1 MIPNLQQ
8 VRQRRLQMTQEG
20 RDVKCEPCLKEIKVA
35 TTMTSKR
42 FRGPGEKAG
51 STAVNPKKVK
61 QNYIVCKYCGFS
73 HAPSS
78 RHLAAA
84 CNKNL
89 PPDKQFIIHQ
99 PAKFESVATSSSSI
113 SGSSGSSSSSGYS
126 VVSNFVRG
134 FSDYI
139 GFSHSK

>member
-42 FRGPGEKAG
+42 FRGPDEKAG
-51 STAVNPKKVK
+51 SSAVSASMAKR
-61 QNYIVCKYCGFS
+61 NYILCKYCGFS
-73 HAPSS
+73 YAPSS
-78 RHLAAA
+78 RHEPAA

-89 PPDKQFIIHQ
+89 PPDKQFISHQ
-99 PAKFESVATSSSSI
+99 PAKFESVATSSSSS
-113 SGSSGSSSSSGYS
+113 SGSSGNNSSSGYS
-126 VVSNFVRG
+126 VVTNTVRELG
-134 FSDYI
+134 DYI
-139 GFSHSK
+139 GLSYSK